1 MPHEDSPFQ
10 SPQTPS
16 TNERTRFFARPY
28 VQLVIAAMVCH
39 VVAYPLMLY
48 ASSLA
53 SQLLVDVG
61 PDPPAW
67 VEPRFHALQ
76 KVLLVVVPV
85 TYLLGFT
92 SVFLLWRQ
100 WDRHWYAAPL
110 MAFLTLV
117 AGLAL
122 AVFAY
127 VLWRASRELARHDGG

>member
-1 MPHEDSPFQ
+1 MTHDDSPFQ
-10 SPQTPS
+10 SPQATDS
-16 TNERTRFFARPY
+16 TEPIRFFARPY
-28 VQLVIAAMVCH
+28 VQLVIAAIICH
-39 VVAYPLMLY
+39 LVAYPLMLY

-67 VEPRFHALQ
+67 VEPTLHTMQ
-76 KVLLVVVPV
+76 KILLVVVPV

-100 WDRHWYAAPL
+100 WDRHWYGAPL

-127 VLWRASRELARHDGG
+127 ALWRASRELARHDGG